1 MEGIYE
7 CEVLTGV
14 EEIEVVHAYRLTD
27 SDFISESNRNI
38 IHTIT
43 LTDQEPEQA
52 IITYSNTT
60 MVYLNG
66 MSFQININ
74 SLLIIFFSNTKAMLR
89 LSLTVK

>member
-7 CEVLTGV
+7 CEALTGV
-14 EEIEVVHAYRLTD
+14 EEIEVVHAYKLTD

-43 LTDQEPEQA
+43 LKDQEPEQA
-52 IITYSNTT
+52 LITYSNTT
-60 MVYLNG
+60 MIYLNG

-74 SLLIIFFSNTKAMLR
+74 S
-89 LSLTVK
+89 